1 MIKNLLISVLLVLFI
16 SLNANSQEIQNAQNF
31 VGDNNGTSN
40 STGIME
46 KVQPV
51 NIKSDREIQ
60 IIQEIQ
66 TLRNAGSS
74 DFTRLLN
81 LQREL
86 DAITKQSV
94 TKPGDFYP
102 AGSRPSSELLDG
114 TDAIGNKRILAK
126 TGMKCIATAT
136 ELTGA
141 TAGKIWVVTGFQG
154 TGTSANPDSMRVY
167 YSTNNGVT
175 WVGYVNIWLG
185 GTDKINAGDIDIEI
199 IENPSGGDKFLW
211 AVYGLR
217 ATGGSGKWFTG
228 GFSINITTYAATF
241 FAFSWPGNDPAKRNY
256 NIRMATDNA
265 IYTSNAWLYIACSFD
280 STAGANKFNAQKFVR
295 VTNPYTTTV
304 TLTYRGDRVGWFM
317 SDPIINRDL
326 NTDIAFFRNTSD
338 SVIVSYSG
346 VPDTTKLFF
355 TKLDGAGSTGSSQTG
370 FIGGTEATDIKS
382 NARLSTNGNANGSV
396 FCLFNQI
403 TDGKNSVK
411 YFRTT
416 NWGNFNTIAGQSVR
430 WYGVNG
436 VSQPNIMGIRNGYT
450 HKISLVKWGPSS
462 VDSVMYITA
471 HNTAGNSVDCYMMN
485 PVANFT
491 TGAYGPAVG
500 IRFVTADSC
509 FALYSESGPTNLWAA
524 YGCSGVPIGIKEGNI
539 PVKYDLLQNY
549 PNPFNP
555 LTQIRYDI
563 PNQMFVSLKVFDVLG
578 REVGVLVNEIR
589 QPGSYLVDFDGTN
602 LSSGIYFYKIEAGEF
617 TSIKKMMLIK

>member
-16 SLNANSQEIQNAQNF
+16 SLNANSQEMTNAPNF
-31 VGDNNGTSN
+31 VGDFNGTSN

-46 KVQPV
+46 KAQPV
-51 NIKSDREIQ
+51 HIKSDREIQ

-66 TLRNAGSS
+66 TLRNEGST
-74 DFTRLLN
+74 DFSRLLN
-81 LQREL
+81 LQSEL

-94 TKPGDFYP
+94 TKPGEFYT

-114 TDAIGNKRILAK
+114 IDAIGNKRILTK
-126 TGMKCIATAT
+126 NGMKCIATAT
-136 ELTGA
+136 ELSGA
-141 TAGKIWVVTGFQG
+141 TAGKIWIVTGFQG
-154 TGTSANPDSMRVY
+154 AGTSANPDSLRVY

-185 GTDKINAGDIDIEI
+185 GTDKLRAGDIDVEI
-199 IENPSGGDKFLW
+199 IENPGGGDKFLW

-217 ATGGSGKWFTG
+217 ATGGTGKWFTG
-228 GFSINITTYAATF
+228 GFSINITTYAASV
-241 FAFSWPGNDPAKRNY
+241 FAFAWPGDDPAKRYY

-280 STAGANKFNAQKFVR
+280 STAGTNKFNAQKFVR

-304 TLTYRGDRVGWFM
+304 TLTYRGDRVGWYM
-317 SDPIINRDL
+317 SDVILNRDL
-326 NTDIAFFRNTSD
+326 NTDIAFFRNGSD
-338 SVIVSYSG
+338 SVIISYSG
-346 VPDTTKLFF
+346 IPDTTKLFF
-355 TKLDGAGSTGSSQTG
+355 TKLDGGGSTGNSLTG
-370 FIGGTEATDIKS
+370 VIGGSEPTDIKS
-382 NARLSTNGNANGSV
+382 NARLSTNGNDNGGV
-396 FCLFNQI
+396 FCLFNQV
-403 TDGKNSVK
+403 TDGIRGVK

-416 NWGNFNTIAGQSVR
+416 NFGNFNTIAGQSLF
-430 WYGVNG
+430 WHGTGG
-436 VSQPNIMGIRNGYT
+436 VSEPNIMGVRDGYT
-450 HKISLVKWGPSS
+450 HKISLVKWGSA
-462 VDSVMYITA
+462 DSVMYITA
-471 HNTAGNSVDCYMMN
+471 HNTAGNSADCNMMN
-485 PVANFT
+485 SPSIGPT
-491 TGAYGPAVG
+491 TGVYGPAVG

-524 YGCSGVPIGIKEGNI
+524 YGCSGAPIGINENNI
-539 PVKYDLLQNY
+539 PLKYDLLQNY

-563 PNQMFVSLKVFDVLG
+563 PSQMFVSLKVFDVLG
-578 REVGVLVNEIR
+578 REVSVLVNEIR